1 MPRIQFIGKDEQIL
15 RTIKVLCKGYH
26 IVYFVRVLDA
36 TKVILSNTL
45 LDAYNH
51 CLVKNKS

>member
-36 TKVILSNTL
+36 TKGDTHKHTSGCIQPLPR
-45 LDAYNH
+45 
-51 CLVKNKS
+51 